1 MPLSRRILVNALTKE
16 SHSPHILDTLM
27 FKTITPVMIAIV
39 SLFTFPALAE
49 PSGKLVS
56 SLSLQNASIQ
66 SASGRHETQ
75 KLKKILTHYDE
86 WEGVSYK
93 LGGNTRKGID
103 CSAYM
108 QRIFE
113 DEFSLSLP
121 RSAQE
126 QMKQGSRITK
136 EALDTGDLVFFKT
149 SRQTRHVGVY
159 IGEGKFIHAS
169 SSVGVTI
176 SKLDNK
182 YWGAR
187 YEQARRI
194 NHTEA

>member
-1 MPLSRRILVNALTKE
+1 
-16 SHSPHILDTLM
+16 
-27 FKTITPVMIAIV
+27 MIAIT
-39 SLFTFPALAE
+39 SFYAF
-49 PSGKLVS
+49 
-56 SLSLQNASIQ
+56 
-66 SASGRHETQ
+66 SASASTHQNVVNSSSTLQASTRSATGHNETQ
-75 KLKKILTHYDE
+75 KLKKILTHYDK

-108 QRIFE
+108 QRVFE

-126 QMKQGSRITK
+126 QMKQGSRITR
-136 EALDTGDLVFFKT
+136 EAIDTGDLVFFKT

-159 IGEGKFIHAS
+159 IGEGKFVHAS
-169 SSVGVTI
+169 SRVGVTI

-182 YWGAR
+182 YWGHDMSR
-187 YEQARRI
+187 HGVLIMSRHKLTT
-194 NHTEA
+194 NVFGH

>member
-1 MPLSRRILVNALTKE
+1 
-16 SHSPHILDTLM
+16 
-27 FKTITPVMIAIV
+27 
-39 SLFTFPALAE
+39 
-49 PSGKLVS
+49 
-56 SLSLQNASIQ
+56 
-66 SASGRHETQ
+66 
-75 KLKKILTHYDE
+75 
-86 WEGVSYK
+86 
-93 LGGNTRKGID
+93 
-103 CSAYM
+103 
-108 QRIFE
+108 
-113 DEFSLSLP
+113 
-121 RSAQE
+121 
-126 QMKQGSRITK
+126 MKQGSRITK

-194 NHTEA
+194 